1 MFYDKTMEKPLISV
15 IVPVYNMEAY
25 LAECIE
31 SVLKSGY
38 SPFELIIMD
47 DGSIDKSLQIA
58 GEYAAKYPNIRVETQ
73 ANAGVSAARN
83 AAIELARG
91 EYILPVDAD
100 DLIHKDYLEKAAE
113 VLKKQTSVKVVTA
126 RAEFFGDKTGEW
138 LLPDYS
144 PALLARKNILSVC
157 AMFRKSDWAACGGFC
172 TYIPGRED
180 WDFWISMLKNGGE
193 VARLNITGY
202 YYRYR
207 ASSKRMTDRKQKRQI
222 IDILNQRHA
231 DFFKRE
237 LKGKLHYNRTYSKF
251 FNSVNNILEYRKIV
265 LHKEYEKLHPFIS
278 SLPEQFETSGDL
290 LFQARNT
297 IKSYCVQ
304 GMDLVV
310 KSYGNPLFINR
321 IIYGNLRASKAKR
334 AYKYALKLR
343 SYGINTPQPLA
354 YIEIKKGLILYK
366 SYFISLKSTFRNHLY
381 DLCTETP
388 AEEVDKLVRGIA
400 VFTAKLHD
408 LGILHKD
415 YSSGNLLYEINKH
428 EVLLQVIDLNRM
440 RFGEVGLKKGCKNFE
455 RLCLNQEMLS
465 RIAEEYAE
473 ARSFDKD
480 QCVREVLKY
489 NRKHRNRRSKKQEKR
504 QSTSNT

>member
-1 MFYDKTMEKPLISV
+1 MTMEKPLISV

-25 LAECIE
+25 LAECID
-31 SVLKSGY
+31 SILKSGY

-47 DGSIDKSLQIA
+47 DGSTDKSLEIA
-58 GEYAAKYPNIRVETQ
+58 LEYAAKYPNIKAQTQ

-83 AAIELARG
+83 AAIALAEG
-91 EYILPVDAD
+91 NYILPVDAD
-100 DLIHKDYLEKAAE
+100 DLIHKDYLEKAVE
-113 VLKKQTSVKVVTA
+113 VLQKQASVKAVTA

-138 LLPDYS
+138 LLPDYT
-144 PALLARKNILSVC
+144 PALLARKNMLSVC
-157 AMFRKSDWAACGGFC
+157 TMFRKSDWAACGGFC

-193 VARLNITGY
+193 VARLNFTGF

-207 ASSKRMTDRKQKRQI
+207 ASSKRVSDRNKKKQI

-237 LKGKLHYNRTYSKF
+237 LKGKLHFNRTYSKF
-251 FNSVNNILEYRKIV
+251 FNSINNLLEYKKII
-265 LHKEYEKLHPFIS
+265 LHEDYKNLRPFIS
-278 SLPEQFETSGDL
+278 SLPEQFDTSGEL
-290 LFQARNT
+290 MFQARNT

-321 IIYGNLRASKAKR
+321 IIYGNIRASKAKR

-366 SYFISLKSTFRNHLY
+366 SFFISQKSTFHNHLY
-381 DLCTETP
+381 DLCAETP
-388 AEEVDKLVRGIA
+388 AEEVDKLARGIA

-415 YSSGNLLYEINKH
+415 YSSGNLLYEINKY
-428 EVLLQVIDLNRM
+428 EVALQVIDLNRM
-440 RFGEVGLKKGCKNFE
+440 RFGKVGLKKGCKNFE
-455 RLCLNQEMLS
+455 RLCLNDEILR

-473 ARSFDKD
+473 ARSLDKAG
-480 QCVREVLKY
+480 CVREVLKH
-489 NRKHRNRRSKKQEKR
+489 NRNRRSKKQGQH
-504 QSTSNT
+504 QSTSKT

>member
-1 MFYDKTMEKPLISV
+1 MEKPLISV

-25 LAECIE
+25 LAECLDSI
-31 SVLKSGY
+31 LKSGY

-47 DGSIDKSLQIA
+47 DGSTDRSLQIA
-58 GEYAAKYPNIRVETQ
+58 REYAANHPNIRVQTQ

-83 AAIELARG
+83 AAIEMAQG

-100 DLIHKDYLEKAAE
+100 DLIYRDYLEKAVE
-113 VLKKQTSVKVVTA
+113 VLLKQDSVKAVTA

-138 LLPDYS
+138 LLPNYS
-144 PALLARKNILSVC
+144 PSLLARKNILSVC
-157 AMFRKSDWAACGGFC
+157 AMFRKRDWAACGGYC

-193 VARLNITGY
+193 VVRLNLTGF

-207 ASSKRMTDRKQKRQI
+207 KSSRRVTDRKKKRQV
-222 IDILNQRHA
+222 IDILNKRHA
-231 DFFKRE
+231 DFFERE

-251 FNSVNNILEYRKIV
+251 FNSITNLLESKKIV
-265 LHKEYEKLHPFIS
+265 LHKDYNKLYPFIS
-278 SLPEQFETSGDL
+278 SLHEQFETTGDL
-290 LFQARNT
+290 MFQARNT
-297 IKSYCVQ
+297 IKSYLVQ
-304 GMDLVV
+304 DLDVVV

-321 IIYGNLRASKAKR
+321 IIYGNIRASKAKR

-366 SYFISLKSTFRNHLY
+366 SYFISLKSTFHNHLY
-381 DLCTETP
+381 DLCAETP
-388 AEEVDKLVRGIA
+388 AKEVDKLVRGIA

-440 RFGEVGLKKGCKNFE
+440 RFGRVGLKKGCKNFE
-455 RLCLNQEMLS
+455 RLCLNEEILS
-465 RIAEEYAE
+465 RIAEEYSE
-473 ARSFDKD
+473 ARSFDKAL
-480 QCVREVLKY
+480 CVAEVLNH
-489 NRKHRNRRSKKQEKR
+489 NRKHRSRRSKKQGQG
-504 QSTSNT
+504 QSTSNL

>member
-1 MFYDKTMEKPLISV
+1 MTMEKPLISV

-25 LAECIE
+25 LAECID
-31 SVLKSGY
+31 SILKSGY

-47 DGSIDKSLQIA
+47 DGSTDKSLEIA
-58 GEYAAKYPNIRVETQ
+58 LEYAAKYPNIKAQTQ

-83 AAIELARG
+83 AAIALAEG
-91 EYILPVDAD
+91 NYILPVDAD
-100 DLIHKDYLEKAAE
+100 DLIHKDYLEKAVE
-113 VLKKQTSVKVVTA
+113 VLQKQASVKAVTA

-138 LLPDYS
+138 LLPDYT
-144 PALLARKNILSVC
+144 PALLARKNMLSVC
-157 AMFRKSDWAACGGFC
+157 TMFRKSDWAACGGFC

-193 VARLNITGY
+193 VARLNFTGF

-207 ASSKRMTDRKQKRQI
+207 ASSKRVSDRNKKKQI

-237 LKGKLHYNRTYSKF
+237 LKGKLHFNRTYSKF
-251 FNSVNNILEYRKIV
+251 FNSINNLLEYKKII
-265 LHKEYEKLHPFIS
+265 LHEDYKNLRPFIS
-278 SLPEQFETSGDL
+278 SLPEQFDTSGEL
-290 LFQARNT
+290 MFQARNT

-321 IIYGNLRASKAKR
+321 IIYGNIRASKAKR

-366 SYFISLKSTFRNHLY
+366 SFFISQKSTFHNHLY
-381 DLCTETP
+381 DLCAETP
-388 AEEVDKLVRGIA
+388 AEEVDKLARGIA

-415 YSSGNLLYEINKH
+415 YSSGNLLYEINKY
-428 EVLLQVIDLNRM
+428 EVALQVIDLNRM
-440 RFGEVGLKKGCKNFE
+440 RFGKVGLKKGCKNFE
-455 RLCLNQEMLS
+455 RLCLNDEILR

-473 ARSFDKD
+473 ARSLDKAG
-480 QCVREVLKY
+480 CVREVLIH
-489 NRKHRNRRSKKQEKR
+489 NRNRRSKKQGQH
-504 QSTSNT
+504 QSTSKT